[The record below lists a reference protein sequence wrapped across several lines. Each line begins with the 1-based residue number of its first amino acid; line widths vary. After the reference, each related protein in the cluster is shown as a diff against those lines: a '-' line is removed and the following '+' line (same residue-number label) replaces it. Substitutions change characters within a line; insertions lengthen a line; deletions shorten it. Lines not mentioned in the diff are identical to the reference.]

1 MGKILIT
8 GGAGYIGSHISYLL
22 EENGYECIVYD
33 NLSRGNKVSVKKSP
47 LIIGD
52 IRDRKKLADLFKA
65 HQFDA
70 VVHLAAL
77 AYVGE
82 SVLNPIMYWDNNF
95 IGTKTLLEEMIRA
108 GIIRII
114 FSSTCAV
121 YGESKR
127 LSISEQDDTNPI
139 NAYAQSKL
147 ACEQLMDNLDN
158 LDLMRS
164 IRFRFFN
171 AAGANYKNQLGELHK
186 PETHLIPLLINFALG
201 KIKEFKVFGDDYP
214 TRDGSAVRDFIHV
227 SDLAMAHKLGLEY
240 LLQGGKTEVVNLG
253 TGHGQSVFE
262 VIKLVEKMIGKQ
274 LSYTIENRRMG
285 DTAALVADYSKAK
298 ALLNWYPTKDI
309 ETTVSDAIAWH
320 RQHTSSYGDD

>member
-114 FSSTCAV
+114 FSSTCFI
-121 YGESKR
+121 
-127 LSISEQDDTNPI
+127 LFPI
-139 NAYAQSKL
+139 
-147 ACEQLMDNLDN
+147 
-158 LDLMRS
+158 
-164 IRFRFFN
+164 
-171 AAGANYKNQLGELHK
+171 
-186 PETHLIPLLINFALG
+186 HLITGTAIELPIAFNLADSGHCSAFFPLNGI
-201 KIKEFKVFGDDYP
+201 
-214 TRDGSAVRDFIHV
+214 
-227 SDLAMAHKLGLEY
+227 
-240 LLQGGKTEVVNLG
+240 
-253 TGHGQSVFE
+253 
-262 VIKLVEKMIGKQ
+262 
-274 LSYTIENRRMG
+274 
-285 DTAALVADYSKAK
+285 
-298 ALLNWYPTKDI
+298 
-309 ETTVSDAIAWH
+309 
-320 RQHTSSYGDD
+320 